1 MRLTNRSEY
10 ALLSLAYLARLE
22 PGAYAHGQAISKE
35 QRIPRRFLQQILF
48 ALVRARIVRS
58 LKGPRGGYCLNRP
71 ASSISLAE
79 VVRLFEGALAPTRSA
94 SKLFYE
100 ATPIEKEKKMLGVF
114 QELRRLVAGLLE
126 ETMLSDVI

>member
-10 ALLSLAYLARLE
+10 ALLALAMLARLE
-22 PGAYAHGQAISKE
+22 PGAYVHGEEISKA
-35 QRIPRRFLQQILF
+35 QDIPRRFLQQILF

-58 LKGPRGGYCLNRP
+58 VKGPRGGYCLNRP

-94 SKLFYE
+94 SKLFYA
-100 ATPIEKEKKMLGVF
+100 ATPIEREKKMLGVF
-114 QELRRLVAGLLE
+114 QEMRRMAAALLE
-126 ETMLSDVI
+126 DTKLSDVI